1 MNRREFV
8 IKSSVALTALAA
20 PTIVPSSV
28 FGANAPSNRINV
40 AFIGTGRQAFGANIP
55 QMLAVPGVQSV
66 CVCDVDSWRLAQAQ
80 SLVNS
85 LMAKRDGLAAYNGC
99 AIKSDFRDLL
109 ADPNIDALMI
119 STPDHWHVPIGLAAA
134 RAKKHFALEKPLT
147 LNVQQGRQ
155 LADAVA
161 RSGVTNRTDSEFR
174 SIRAQNH
181 AVELIRN
188 GHIGKLEKIVVV
200 LPFDPPPVGVQPDM
214 AVPPELNYDLWLG
227 PTAAVPYTEKRV
239 HDGKQVKL
247 RPNWMRIST
256 YAQGMIANWGAHYFD
271 VAQWTMNTEHSG
283 PVAVEGRGQFPVSLW
298 NTMINFKVQYAY
310 ANGVVMTCEQTPT
323 STPSITYYGSSAWIK
338 VDGYPGTMTASKP
351 ELVSL
356 EPEPGELDFSKLS
369 GTRTISSPPFA
380 KAVPHLNPSKWAT
393 APSPLRKSASSPA
406 RSKTSCAGILT
417 RKFSKAITTQT
428 PCWPL
433 RSPGRH
439 ALLRSARGSHLYRH
453 LSQVRVGG
461 YRPIQPC
468 RGSALRLVGKHLHHA
483 VRHVSA
489 QRRWFRHRHWRHG
502 RLGR

>member
-8 IKSSVALTALAA
+8 LKSGVALTALAA

-40 AFIGTGRQAFGANIP
+40 GFIGTGRQAFGANIP
-55 QMLAVPGVQSV
+55 QMLAVPGVQPV

-99 AIKSDFRDLL
+99 AIKPDFRDVL
-109 ADPNIDALMI
+109 ADPDIDALMI
-119 STPDHWHVPIGLAAA
+119 STPDHWHVPIGIAAA

-147 LNVQQGRQ
+147 LSVQQGRL

-174 SIRAQNH
+174 SLRAQNH

-239 HDGKQVKL
+239 HDVKQVKM

-271 VAQWTMNTEHSG
+271 VVQWAMNTEHSG
-283 PVAVEGRGQFPVSLW
+283 PVTVEGRGQFPVSLW

-310 ANGVVMTCEQTPT
+310 ANGVIMTCEQTPT
-323 STPSITYYGSSAWIK
+323 STPSITYYGSSAWVKI
-338 VDGYPGTMTASKP
+338 DGYPGVMTASKP
-351 ELVSL
+351 ELVTL
-356 EPEPGELDFSKLS
+356 EPEPGELDFSKTLWDKNDFIAAIREGHPALEPIEVGHRS
-369 GTRTISSPPFA
+369 ISIA
-380 KAVPHLNPSKWAT
+380 QIGLIACQVEDKLRWNPDK
-393 APSPLRKSASSPA
+393 
-406 RSKTSCAGILT
+406 GIFT
-417 RKFSKAITTQT
+417 GNNYAN
-428 PCWPL
+428 
-433 RSPGRH
+433 
-439 ALLRSARGSHLYRH
+439 ALLAAPLAR
-453 LSQVRVGG
+453 Q
-461 YRPIQPC
+461 QW
-468 RGSALRLVGKHLHHA
+468 A
-483 VRHVSA
+483 VS
-489 QRRWFRHRHWRHG
+489 
-502 RLGR
+502 